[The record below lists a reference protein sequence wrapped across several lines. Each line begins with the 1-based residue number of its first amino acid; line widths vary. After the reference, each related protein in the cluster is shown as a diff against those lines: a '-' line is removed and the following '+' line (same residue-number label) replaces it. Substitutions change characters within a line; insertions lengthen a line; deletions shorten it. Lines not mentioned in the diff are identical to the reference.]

1 LAADKQVVADL
12 VAKHKAK
19 ANAKKEAKLKKM
31 QQASTRMRTRSGSL
45 ALEQA
50 ESAEKARE
58 IEETKDQV
66 VEDKGNDSEEDIK
79 QLNTEKTF
87 ADLGVCEEIC
97 KACEG
102 MGYKYPSK
110 IQAESLPYT
119 LKGRDMIGLAE
130 TGSGKTAAF
139 AIPVI

>member
-1 LAADKQVVADL
+1 MEKRIPKEAPHGKRLRSQSGELIQLASTKADSVQAL

-19 ANAKKEAKLKKM
+19 ASQKEQEKELKKEIK
-31 QQASTRMRTRSGSL
+31 
-45 ALEQA
+45 A
-50 ESAEKARE
+50 EEEVKGDAEDT
-58 IEETKDQV
+58 IQEESNIMTTM
-66 VEDKGNDSEEDIK
+66 SFEE
-79 QLNTEKTF
+79 
-87 ADLGVCEEIC
+87 LGVCPEIC
-97 KACEG
+97 EAIKA
-102 MGYKYPSK
+102 MGYKNPSK